1 MLGMLLLSGC
11 VSALPTQGPG
21 MIVTFT
27 SLTQGRSISVKSAR
41 LPNGKPFSNPG
52 SIGGIRPANWRT
64 SGATMGA
71 SGDNRE
77 LPEWVEFEWSEPVYP
92 EDLNQTLEEY
102 RALPRKTQ
110 RVHVRKRIPEN
121 VVQEVIQSRR
131 DAPTGKLPDKK
142 LWVYFVWTDL
152 GIKFH
157 WRLISGSS
165 TELRSGG
172 DDIDS
177 L

>member
-1 MLGMLLLSGC
+1 
-11 VSALPTQGPG
+11 

-27 SLTQGRSISVKSAR
+27 SLTQGRSISIKSTR
-41 LPNGKPFSNPG
+41 LPNGRAFSNPG
-52 SIGGIRPANWRT
+52 GVGGRRPSNWRS
-64 SGATMGA
+64 SGATMGVA
-71 SGDNRE
+71 GDNRE

-92 EDLNQTLEEY
+92 EDPKQTLDEY

-110 RVHVRKRIPEN
+110 RVPIRDRIPQD
-121 VVQEVIQSRR
+121 VVEEVIQSRR
-131 DAPTGKLPDKK
+131 AASAGKLPDKK

-157 WRLISGSS
+157 WRLISGAS

-172 DDIDS
+172 DDVDA

>member
-1 MLGMLLLSGC
+1 
-11 VSALPTQGPG
+11 

-52 SIGGIRPANWRT
+52 SIGGIRPANWRN
-64 SGATMGA
+64 SGKTFGA

-77 LPEWVEFEWSEPVYP
+77 LPEWVEFEWQEPGYP
-92 EDLNQTLEEY
+92 SLRRSDYPSRQEFAKAVEEKFRDL
-102 RALPRKTQ
+102 PIKTE
-110 RVHVRKRIPEN
+110 RVFVRDRVPQDVI
-121 VVQEVIQSRR
+121 QQVIQSRR

-172 DDIDS
+172 DDLDS